1 MQTGGNKMSSK
12 VPTREEAYQLLTEYN
27 KSDSLIKHALAVEGV
42 MRYFARKRGEDE
54 EKWGVIGL
62 AHDLDYEQF
71 PEEHCHKS
79 EEILKEKGW
88 PEEYI
93 RAVVS
98 HGWGLCSEVEPQTE
112 LEKVLFTIDELTGL
126 VVTTALVRPSKSVMD
141 VKVKSVKKKWKDKRF
156 AAGVD
161 RSIIEKGAQM
171 LGIELSDI
179 IADTIAGMQEVAEE
193 IGLKGA

>member
-1 MQTGGNKMSSK
+1 MSSK

-62 AHDLDYEQF
+62 VHDLDYEQF

-79 EEILKEKGW
+79 EEILKERGW

-93 RAVVS
+93 RAVIS

-112 LEKVLFTIDELTGL
+112 LEKVLYAIDELTGL

-171 LGIELSDI
+171 LGMELSDI

-193 IGLKGA
+193 IGLI